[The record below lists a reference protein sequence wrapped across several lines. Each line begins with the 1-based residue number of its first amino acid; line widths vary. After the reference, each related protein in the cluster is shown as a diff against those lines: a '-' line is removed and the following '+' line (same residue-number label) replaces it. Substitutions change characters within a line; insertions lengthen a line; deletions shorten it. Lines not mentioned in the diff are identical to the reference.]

1 MNAHVTI
8 VVPASLV
15 DAARNLAECLAP
27 GGHGMYI
34 TGLSADGNEPA
45 THYISSG
52 TMQVAF
58 INLLSDA
65 SATHAAAE
73 QGAVQ
78 QGLTLTATLAD
89 CEALVAQ
96 SDISADEPFSAMAR
110 LGLQLVQTEEI

>member
-8 VVPASLV
+8 VVPAPLV

-52 TMQVAF
+52 LMQVGF
-58 INLLSDA
+58 ISLLSDA

-89 CEALVAQ
+89 SEALMAAADV
-96 SDISADEPFSAMAR
+96 SAESPFDAMAR
-110 LGLQLVQTEEI
+110 LGLRILEMEE